1 MIIRS
6 ETPHE
11 IVTWFCYL
19 DFDCHCCCASDART
33 VAEISDRGCTQKSR
47 RQAKSRGS
55 SAANC
60 RWQAGSSGS
69 PLVDLKISTFD
80 QEAMRPEVVNPSRFV
95 LIAKENGITINPAN
109 NWTLA
114 KTLEDMDKAGTA
126 TAITSITTPGLW
138 FGNAA
143 VSRRLSRECNEY
155 SAKIIR
161 DYPGLFGLFAAL
173 PLPDIDGSLK
183 EIEYALDVLKADGI
197 CMHTVYQ
204 DKATGIEDRFLG
216 HPMFDPIHQ
225 ELNRRKAIVYT
236 QPKEADC

>member
-1 MIIRS
+1 MQHKAKMQDQSFSSFLLCDADCMIIRS

-33 VAEISDRGCTQKSR
+33 VAEISDRGCAQKSR

-95 LIAKENGITINPAN
+95 LIAKENGIRSIPRTTGRSRKRSKT
-109 NWTLA
+109 WT
-114 KTLEDMDKAGTA
+114 
-126 TAITSITTPGLW
+126 
-138 FGNAA
+138 
-143 VSRRLSRECNEY
+143 
-155 SAKIIR
+155 
-161 DYPGLFGLFAAL
+161 
-173 PLPDIDGSLK
+173 
-183 EIEYALDVLKADGI
+183 
-197 CMHTVYQ
+197 
-204 DKATGIEDRFLG
+204 
-216 HPMFDPIHQ
+216 
-225 ELNRRKAIVYT
+225 
-236 QPKEADC
+236 

>member
-19 DFDCHCCCASDART
+19 DFDCHCCCVSDAHT
-33 VAEISDRGCTQKSR
+33 VAEISDRGCAQKSR

-95 LIAKENGITINPAN
+95 LIAKENG
-109 NWTLA
+109 
-114 KTLEDMDKAGTA
+114 KRHHDQ
-126 TAITSITTPGLW
+126 
-138 FGNAA
+138 
-143 VSRRLSRECNEY
+143 SREQLDAREN
-155 SAKIIR
+155 AR
-161 DYPGLFGLFAAL
+161 RHGQGRHGHGDNVDHDA
-173 PLPDIDGSLK
+173 GS
-183 EIEYALDVLKADGI
+183 VVRQ
-197 CMHTVYQ
+197 C
-204 DKATGIEDRFLG
+204 
-216 HPMFDPIHQ
+216 
-225 ELNRRKAIVYT
+225 RRVVQAVARVQRILRKNH
-236 QPKEADC
+236 